1 MAADT
6 EAAGADPANPP
17 VAEWQGD
24 RLVVLDQTVLPGEV
38 RLLELRTAT
47 DVANAIRRLA
57 VRGAPLIGVCGAFGV
72 VLGLQAG
79 EPLDRVIDLLG
90 GARPTAVNL
99 RWAVERVA
107 AAARTVTDA
116 ADAETVAAAAEREAL
131 RVQEEDR
138 ESCRRIAAAGQ
149 AELSGRTRL
158 MTHCNAG
165 RLATAGIGTALAPI
179 YAKAL
184 AGEPVSVLATE
195 TRPLLQGARL
205 TAWELAVAGVP
216 VTLVPDTAAGAALA
230 AGRVDAV
237 IVGCDRVAGNG
248 DTANKIGTYSLAV
261 LARENGVPFYVAGP
275 LSSFDAVT
283 ADGGDIVIEERA
295 AAEVRQVGAVTTA
308 PEVPVWN
315 PAFDVTPARY
325 ITAFITDVGVL
336 RPPYAAS
343 IAAALHRDAE
353 S

>member
-1 MAADT
+1 MAADST
-6 EAAGADPANPP
+6 AAVTDAANPP
-17 VAEWQGD
+17 VVAWQGD

-38 RLLELRTAT
+38 RLLEMRTAT
-47 DVANAIRRLA
+47 DVASAIRRLA

-138 ESCRRIAAAGQ
+138 ESCRRIAVAGQ
-149 AELSGRTRL
+149 AELSGVTRL

-195 TRPLLQGARL
+195 TRPLQQGARL

-261 LARENGVPFYVAGP
+261 LAKENGVPFYVAGP
-275 LSSFDAVT
+275 LSSFDAVA
-283 ADGGDIVIEERA
+283 ADGADIVIEERS
-295 AAEVRQVGAVTTA
+295 AAEVRQVGPVTTA
-308 PEVPVWN
+308 PDVPVWN

-325 ITAFITDVGVL
+325 IAAFITDVGVL
-336 RPPYAAS
+336 RPPYGAS
-343 IAAALHRDAE
+343 IAAALRRAE
-353 S
+353 AR

>member
-1 MAADT
+1 MAATSEAADT
-6 EAAGADPANPP
+6 ARANPP
-17 VAEWQGD
+17 VVDWQGD

-38 RLLELRTAT
+38 RTLELRTASE
-47 DVANAIRRLA
+47 VATAIQRLA

-79 EPLDRVIDLLG
+79 EQLDRLVELLG
-90 GARPTAVNL
+90 EARPTAVNL

-107 AAARTVTDA
+107 AAARTSVDP
-116 ADAETVAAAAEREAL
+116 VGSAEREAL
-131 RVQEEDR
+131 RVQDEDR

-149 AELSGRTRL
+149 AELSGVTRL

-165 RLATAGIGTALAPI
+165 RLATAGNGTALAPI

-195 TRPLLQGARL
+195 TRPLQQGARL

-216 VTLVPDTAAGAALA
+216 VTLLPDTAAGAALA
-230 AGRVDAV
+230 AGQVDAV
-237 IVGCDRVAGNG
+237 IVGCDRVAANG

-275 LSSFDAVT
+275 LSSFDLAT
-283 ADGGDIVIEERA
+283 REGADIVIEERA
-295 AAEVRQVGAVTTA
+295 AAEVRQVGPVTTA

-325 ITAFITDVGVL
+325 VTAFLTDAGVV
-336 RPPYAAS
+336 RPPYGAS
-343 IAAALHRDAE
+343 IAAAVHRAE
-353 S
+353 EG